1 MGLPYA
7 MPLARADEA
16 TRVAY
21 LRRVAVLTLAGL
33 TFSAFTGVMSMGA
46 ILAIPALQSQ
56 MASLFII
63 FGSYGIAQYVAPRL
77 VFSEGPAKWAGLALG
92 SGFQGVAMGYL
103 LLQAVLMSL
112 AQTGHAFWFVGQA
125 MALVGLS
132 AAGML
137 AYLMTGPKELSMVK
151 GMLSIAFLPML
162 VLMVV
167 SFVFP
172 IGGPLGVLL
181 SAIFVLVAAAG
192 LLYQM
197 NAVLHQLRSD
207 QHVPGAYM
215 ITMGLLV
222 LFWNVL
228 VLVMRLQ
235 RR

>member
-7 MPLARADEA
+7 MPLARADAE
-16 TRVAY
+16 TRVSY
-21 LRRVAVLTLAGL
+21 LRRVALLTVVGL
-33 TFSAFTGVMSMGA
+33 GFSAFTGVASM
-46 ILAIPALQSQ
+46 LAISLIPPLQSQ
-56 MASLFII
+56 IAAMAVIL
-63 FGSYGIAQYVAPRL
+63 GSYGIAQWVAPRL
-77 VFSEGPAKWAGLALG
+77 VFSEGPAKWAGFALG
-92 SGFQGVAMGYL
+92 AGFQGVAMGYL
-103 LLQAVLMSL
+103 LLQAVLLSL
-112 AQTGHAFWFVGQA
+112 AQTGHAFLFVGQA

-151 GMLSIAFLPML
+151 GMLAILSLPML
-162 VLMVV
+162 VLMAV

-172 IGGPLGVLL
+172 IGGVLGVLM
-181 SAIFVLVAAAG
+181 SAAFVFISAAG

-197 NAVLHQLRSD
+197 NIVLHQLRSD

-222 LFWNVL
+222 LFWNLL
-228 VLVMRLQ
+228 VLLMRLQ